1 MHSISMHNVASN
13 NLLAIII
20 ISSFWKL
27 QNAWSLPPAK
37 EEGEEY

>member
-1 MHSISMHNVASN
+1 MHSISMHNVACN
-13 NLLAIII
+13 NLAIII

-27 QNAWSLPPAK
+27 QNASSLPPAK

>member
-13 NLLAIII
+13 NLAIII

-27 QNAWSLPPAK
+27 QNVWSLPPVK